1 MGTSGAMAMT
11 RRVMCREATGRQ
23 DLAAAWLKAPSL
35 GDRDA
40 LADRD
45 ADRDADRLRGGGA
58 RTRIRRVPRR
68 LDPTRTLAASCL
80 TRRFG
85 GSVSV

>member
-1 MGTSGAMAMT
+1 MAMT

-45 ADRDADRLRGGGA
+45 ADRDADRLRGGGGSDS
-58 RTRIRRVPRR
+58 
-68 LDPTRTLAASCL
+68 DPPSAAAS
-80 TRRFG
+80 
-85 GSVSV
+85 GSDSDAGS